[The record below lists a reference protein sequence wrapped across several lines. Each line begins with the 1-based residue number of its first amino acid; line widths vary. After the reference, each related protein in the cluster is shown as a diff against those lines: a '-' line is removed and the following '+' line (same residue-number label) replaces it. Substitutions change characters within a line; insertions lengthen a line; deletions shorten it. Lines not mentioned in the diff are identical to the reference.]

1 MLSIISD
8 EINQPEQANPEFL
21 ALGTQVKNI
30 VRSLIQEERY
40 EDAQPFI
47 QQLSTLLPKDLEV
60 VRLRQELWSQ
70 MENDT
75 E

>member
-1 MLSIISD
+1 MLSIIAD
-8 EINQPEQANPEFL
+8 EISQPEQANPEFL
-21 ALGTQVKNI
+21 ALGTQVKYI
-30 VRSLIQEERY
+30 VRSLIQENRY
-40 EDAQPFI
+40 EDALPFI

-60 VRLRQELWSQ
+60 VRLRQELWSH